1 MLAYL
6 LLIWH
11 FVKTQEFQLYCA
23 TIQCMYSYQYFNFKS
38 LHKHTW
44 NDCFTAQMIIFYLMA
59 TLQHQGKS

>member
-23 TIQCMYSYQYFNFKS
+23 TVQCMYSYQYFNFKS

-44 NDCFTAQMIIFYLMA
+44 NDYILLLKWLYSI
-59 TLQHQGKS
+59 